1 MTAAVLLAVLLIV
14 ASEDSRGAGLILLG
28 LLVYS
33 RPGVFAGFLIF
44 MGILW
49 VFRR

>member
-1 MTAAVLLAVLLIV
+1 MSAALRLGVLLTV

-28 LLVYS
+28 LRLCS

-44 MGILW
+44 LGILW
-49 VFRR
+49 LFRR

>member
-1 MTAAVLLAVLLIV
+1 MLATVLLAILLIA
-14 ASEDSRGAGLILLG
+14 ASEDTRGAGFILLG

-44 MGILW
+44 LGILW
-49 VFRR
+49 LFRK